1 MTEEKRSEILAANK
15 SMADQALRVL
25 CGAQRS
31 WMEMPRSTAPE
42 TLEQQLCYLGLS
54 GMIDPIRPEVKAA
67 VAECREAGIRPVMI
81 TGDHRDTAVAIAK
94 QLGILEPGQKAVTGT
109 QLDELSDAELAEHIG
124 DYSVYARVQPEHK
137 VRIVSAWKQK
147 GCITAMT
154 GDGVNDAPAIKSAD
168 IGVGMGITLSLI
180 HI

>member
-67 VAECREAGIRPVMI
+67 VAECFVW
-81 TGDHRDTAVAIAK
+81 HVSV
-94 QLGILEPGQKAVTGT
+94 PG
-109 QLDELSDAELAEHIG
+109 LARTCPRSI
-124 DYSVYARVQPEHK
+124 SF
-137 VRIVSAWKQK
+137 
-147 GCITAMT
+147 
-154 GDGVNDAPAIKSAD
+154 
-168 IGVGMGITLSLI
+168 L
-180 HI
+180 